1 MGIGVSCR
9 NYCRTSNQRTAHDH
23 IPGKSPAAEEA
34 LGVADPLLMPTAPL
48 VREEYVLQLES
59 AGGRAFL
66 S

>member
-9 NYCRTSNQRTAHDH
+9 NYCRTSNQRTANDR
-23 IPGKSPAAEEA
+23 IPGKSPAAEAA
-34 LGVADPLLMPTAPL
+34 LRVASSLLMPTAPL
-48 VREEYVLQLES
+48 VREDSVLLQES